1 MKQEKSG
8 ENSNGD
14 ETAAQ
19 LYETPMSQTPQL
31 LAGFYTLADSA
42 ERHARLHTL
51 WANAVRRRMKWCGFD
66 VTQIRLELNAR
77 YKGPRFTKM
86 WLNGGEKKKNIH
98 IKWWEQCYDDGFVS
112 LTLDDDKGVAD
123 NMFVDNSVGNIC
135 RYGTVVNIHI
145 IELHLQHL
153 CCYLCLR
160 KVYYNMF
167 ACSVFQRTKN

>member
-31 LAGFYTLADSA
+31 LAGFYTLTDSA

-112 LTLDDDKGVAD
+112 LTLDDAKGVTDICVNAL
-123 NMFVDNSVGNIC
+123 MFPNFVLLLSIVIIVPHSV
-135 RYGTVVNIHI
+135 
-145 IELHLQHL
+145 
-153 CCYLCLR
+153 CYSQ
-160 KVYYNMF
+160 Y
-167 ACSVFQRTKN
+167 S